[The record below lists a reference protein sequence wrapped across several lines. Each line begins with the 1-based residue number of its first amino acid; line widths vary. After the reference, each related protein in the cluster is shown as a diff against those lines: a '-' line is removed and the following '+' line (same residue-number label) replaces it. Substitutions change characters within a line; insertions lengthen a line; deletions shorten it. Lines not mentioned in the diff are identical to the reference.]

1 MQNNDPLLFCE
12 PIKLYF
18 HCLPF
23 WPGNFFNTHSHF
35 SGPHTHSF
43 HSPLLTLHTAC
54 CVVVVNYF
62 SSRSAHFPAFSWSV
76 DNCVDQHQLQHNN
89 ANQILVFSFFLSF
102 FTAVFLILFVFSF
115 NWFLRY
121 LWASLWGDN
130 CTLTP
135 TAATTT
141 TLSGKQQQQQHWRA
155 ITTAAAEQRTPTVRY
170 KSTPTLLR
178 FRLLINFGLWIP
190 FFMDFVLILLHN
202 FEDFPVIFFL
212 LFFFTLSVSHF
223 ATTVPARSCAF
234 LCRISKINNKKSKL

>member
-1 MQNNDPLLFCE
+1 MRSAAGFAQSLVRFSLVLVGFSFEFSCDAICRTMTR
-12 PIKLYF
+12 
-18 HCLPF
+18 C
-23 WPGNFFNTHSHF
+23 FFASQSNYVFTACHF
-35 SGPHTHSF
+35 GREISLTRTRTFLGHTRTVA
-43 HSPLLTLHTAC
+43 TLHSSLYTLSAC

-89 ANQILVFSFFLSF
+89 ANQILVFSFFLLF

-155 ITTAAAEQRTPTVRY
+155 ITTSAAATDAN
-170 KSTPTLLR
+170 SAL
-178 FRLLINFGLWIP
+178 
-190 FFMDFVLILLHN
+190 
-202 FEDFPVIFFL
+202 
-212 LFFFTLSVSHF
+212 
-223 ATTVPARSCAF
+223 
-234 LCRISKINNKKSKL
+234 